1 MVGQIFSCNNCE
13 KEFDMRMKLNRHVA
27 KAHKPVIDFSQPV
40 KLTDDE
46 KEQYFESLREKYLE
60 IKSQAGHMER
70 KFKYLESYLKT
81 IRTTQADLEP
91 VKEESRLKVKR
102 HLTMKKRKMVKKP
115 VGRENSTGTYE
126 DIEGDQTIPEGWRSA
141 IKNSYMPTCQKMI
154 KNKVYWAPDGRY
166 CSSRMQALAYMVA
179 ENHPKEQVD
188 EMKEGMVADGW
199 QTYQQLPEGWMAMK
213 ESKGLLK
220 YATSDYLQ
228 LRNCRNALKYMLANN
243 SKEEIAKFI
252 SFQFIK
258 EVAAED
264 ILWVEGSAIPF
275 RWAVGRTTNK
285 QGTRGIVL
293 LCPDGQVY
301 DVTVIL
307 LVFTL
312 ASAKSIFPK
321 KISISIL
328 WSSYRS

>member
-1 MVGQIFSCNNCE
+1 MVSQTFSCNTCE

-27 KAHKPVIDFSQPV
+27 RAHKPVIDFSQPV

-46 KEQYFESLREKYLE
+46 KEEYFESLKEKYMD

-70 KFKYLESYLKT
+70 KFEYLESYLKT
-81 IRTTQADLEP
+81 IRATQALLEP
-91 VKEESRLKVKR
+91 AKEESNLKVKR
-102 HLTMKKRKMVKKP
+102 NPILKKKKITKKP
-115 VGRENSTGTYE
+115 VGRENSIGTYE
-126 DIEGDQTIPEGWRSA
+126 DIEGDTTIPEGWKSA

-179 ENHPKEQVD
+179 ENHSKEQME
-188 EMKEGMVADGW
+188 EMKVGMLADGW
-199 QTYQQLPEGWMAMK
+199 KTYQQLPDGWMAMK

-220 YATSDYLQ
+220 YATNDYLQ

-258 EVAAED
+258 EVAPED
-264 ILWVEGSAIPF
+264 ILWVEGSEIPF
-275 RWAVGRTTNK
+275 RWAVGQTTNK
-285 QGTRGIVL
+285 QGVKGIVL
-293 LCPDGQVY
+293 LCPDGQVCKALCFHS
-301 DVTVIL
+301 D
-307 LVFTL
+307 L
-312 ASAKSIFPK
+312 ASR
-321 KISISIL
+321 L
-328 WSSYRS
+328 G

>member
-1 MVGQIFSCNNCE
+1 
-13 KEFDMRMKLNRHVA
+13 MRMKLNRHVA
-27 KAHKPVIDFSQPV
+27 KAHKPVLDFSQPV

-46 KEQYFESLREKYLE
+46 KEQYFDNLKKKYLDV
-60 IKSQAGHMER
+60 KSQAGHMER

-81 IRTTQADLEP
+81 ISISQAVLEP
-91 VKEESRLKVKR
+91 AKEEASLGVKKNR
-102 HLTMKKRKMVKKP
+102 SAKKRKILKP
-115 VGRENSTGTYE
+115 IGRENSTGTYE
-126 DIEGDQTIPEGWRSA
+126 DIEGDATIPEGWRSA

-179 ENHPKEQVD
+179 ENHSKEQVE
-188 EMKEGMVADGW
+188 EMRAGMVADGW
-199 QTYQQLPEGWMAMK
+199 QNYEQLPEGWMAMK

-243 SKEEIAKFI
+243 TKEDIARFI

-258 EVAAED
+258 EVAPED
-264 ILWVEGSAIPF
+264 IIWVEGSAIPF
-275 RWAVGRTTNK
+275 RWAVGQTTNK
-285 QGTRGIVL
+285 LGVKGIVL

-301 DVTVIL
+301 DVRH
-307 LVFTL
+307 
-312 ASAKSIFPK
+312 
-321 KISISIL
+321 KIYLTKNHFIHDYIYDDIVL
-328 WSSYRS
+328 KGVHQCEKLGRNGLKE